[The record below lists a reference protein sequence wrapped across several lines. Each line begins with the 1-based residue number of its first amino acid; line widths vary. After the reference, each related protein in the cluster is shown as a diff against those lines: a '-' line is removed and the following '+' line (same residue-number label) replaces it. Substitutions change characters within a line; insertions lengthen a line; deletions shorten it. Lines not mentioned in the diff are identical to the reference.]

1 MLTWRVTMWLA
12 NDLRDPGL
20 ACYSIQSRKARYE
33 IKPGIAQR
41 GLVDFVSGVLMI
53 CGSRIWFV
61 TTPLTSMPS
70 VVAAFLSE

>member
-1 MLTWRVTMWLA
+1 MLTWRATIWLA

-20 ACYSIQSRKARYE
+20 AYNSIQSRKARYE
-33 IKPGIAQR
+33 TEPGIAQR
-41 GLVDFVSGVLMI
+41 GLVDFVSGFLMI

-61 TTPLTSMPS
+61 TTLVTSTPS